1 MKDKPI
7 LQSVNERLDRMDQS
21 WQELVKLLN
30 EGQVEPSTQRIEPE
44 TLAPEEAV
52 GDAPESGLS
61 SANLGKRDHEVS
73 SSVSEAPLRG
83 QKFFHVS
90 LIVALVVA
98 LGGLTFLMAQTQ
110 LGRGKVETGMLT
122 IRGKDGLPR
131 AWLGERDGQV
141 SLSLLDKAGRSRVKL
156 SLDASGNPG
165 LYLFDKH
172 GQNVVEL
179 VIGPEGEPILRQI
192 QKSASPAMHA
202 GQEPAPP
209 ENKTAAPPATA
220 LPKPDGPQTPAAVST
235 LPENLDRP
243 KAVGEPMS
251 PPAEPGP
258 GTVSASPDDAG
269 SKASVSIPT
278 VKYVGSITSNKY
290 HYPDCKWAK
299 AIQPEKLIGF
309 SSVKEAREKGYIPC
323 PVCRPPVEDKPD
335 LGEVR

>member
-1 MKDKPI
+1 MKGKPN
-7 LQSVNERLDRMDQS
+7 LQSVNERLDRLDQS

-30 EGQVEPSTQRIEPE
+30 EGQAEPSRPRVEPE
-44 TLAPEEAV
+44 TLAPEEA
-52 GDAPESGLS
+52 GGEAPESGLS
-61 SANLGKRDHEVS
+61 SANLGKRDHQVS
-73 SSVSEAPLRG
+73 SPVAEAPLLAQR
-83 QKFFHVS
+83 FFYLS
-90 LIVALVVA
+90 LVVALVVA

-110 LGRGKVETGMLT
+110 LGRGQVATGMLT
-122 IRGKDGLPR
+122 IRGKDGLPC

-141 SLSLLDKAGRSRVKL
+141 SLCLLDKAGRLRVKL
-156 SLDASGNPG
+156 SLDGSGSPG
-165 LYLFDKH
+165 LYLFDKLQ
-172 GQNVVEL
+172 QNGVEL
-179 VIGPEGEPILRQI
+179 VIGAEGEPILRQI
-192 QKSASPAMHA
+192 KKSAPPAMHA

-209 ENKTAAPPATA
+209 EDKTAAPPATT

-243 KAVGEPMS
+243 KAVGEPLP
-251 PPAEPGP
+251 PPAEQGP

-269 SKASVSIPT
+269 SKAAVSVPT

-299 AIQPEKLIGF
+299 TIQPEKLIGF

-335 LGEVR
+335 SGGVR